1 MLNFVISFHSF
12 IFFSIKYILLKI
24 KEIMT
29 YNLLVNEI
37 KKLPLDEK
45 EDLKNL
51 LDKYLIEEK
60 RSKIYKKYKKS
71 LLEVKE
77 GKIKFSDNVDTLK
90 KKLK

>member
-1 MLNFVISFHSF
+1 
-12 IFFSIKYILLKI
+12 
-24 KEIMT
+24 MT
-29 YNLLVNEI
+29 YNILIDEI

-60 RSKIYKKYKKS
+60 RSKIYKKFKES
-71 LLEVKE
+71 LSEVKE
-77 GKIKFSDNVDTLK
+77 GKIKFSNNIATLK

>member
-1 MLNFVISFHSF
+1 
-12 IFFSIKYILLKI
+12 
-24 KEIMT
+24 MT

-77 GKIKFSDNVDTLK
+77 GKIKFNK
-90 KKLK
+90 I